1 MTTSAKHIPMRD
13 FFKNSEKIAYKL
25 SPNGAYLSYM
35 APYENRMNVF
45 LQKIDSE
52 ETFRLTSETDRS
64 IAGYFWVGDKY
75 LCYLKDNA
83 GDENFH
89 IYGANIEDKTAPK
102 DLTPFPN
109 VLARL
114 VDKLDDFEDELL
126 VELNKREAQVFDVY
140 RLNIKT
146 GELTMVAQNPGN
158 ISGWMT
164 DHDGKIRVAI
174 ATDGVNQSLLYR
186 ATEADEFKIV
196 ETTNFRDNLHPLL
209 FSFDNTYIYA
219 NSNLGRDKTAIVKY
233 DIVNGKE
240 IEEVFCHP
248 NVDMGGLMHSKKR
261 KIITGA
267 YYNTDKFNV
276 VFFDSK
282 RAALQSRLEE
292 LLGTNNE
299 IYTVG
304 SNKDEDKHLVVV
316 ASDRLAGIY
325 YLYDEKQD
333 AITELANIKPWLN
346 DEDLAKMKPISF
358 KSRDGITM
366 HGYLTLPKGAKAKNL
381 PVVINPHGGPWHR
394 DSWGFN
400 PEIQF
405 LANRGYAVLQ
415 INFRGSTGYGR
426 KFWEASFKEWGLKM
440 QDDITDGANWLMEKG
455 IADPK
460 RIAIYGGSYGG
471 YATLAGVTFTPDLY
485 ACGIDFVGVSNLF
498 TFMQTIPPYWKPF
511 LEMMYEQVGHPEKDA
526 EQMRATSPVF
536 HADKIKVPM
545 LVVQG
550 AKDPRVNI
558 NEADQIV
565 EAMRKNNIDVQ
576 YMVKEN
582 EGHGFSNQENRFEF
596 YELMEGFLGKHL
608 QKNEVPAEPLV

>member
-13 FFKNSEKIAYKL
+13 FFKNSEKVGYKL

-52 ETFRLTSETDRS
+52 ETIRLTSETDRS

-75 LCYLKDNA
+75 LCYMKDDA

-89 IYGANIEDKTAPK
+89 IYGVDVESKATPK

-114 VDKLDDFEDELL
+114 VDKLDDFEDEIL
-126 VELNKREAQVFDVY
+126 VELNKRNPQIFDVY

-146 GELTMVAQNPGN
+146 SELTMVAENPGN

-164 DHDGKIRVAI
+164 DHNGKIRLATS
-174 ATDGVNQSLLYR
+174 TDGVNQSLLYR
-186 ATEADEFKIV
+186 ETEADEFKVII
-196 ETTNFRDNLHPLL
+196 TTNFKDTLQPLL
-209 FSFDNTYIYA
+209 FSFDNTFIYA

-233 DIVNGKE
+233 DIANGKE

-248 NVDMGGLMHSKKR
+248 NVDMSGLMHSKKR
-261 KIITGA
+261 KVITGA
-267 YYNTDKFNV
+267 YYNTDKFHV

-282 RAALQSRLEE
+282 RAALQGRLQE

-299 IYTVG
+299 IYTVDA
-304 SNKDEDKHLVVV
+304 NKDENKHLIVV

-325 YLYDEKQD
+325 YLYDEEKD
-333 AITELANIKPWLN
+333 TITELANIKPWLN
-346 DEDLAKMKPISF
+346 AEDLAQMKPISF
-358 KSRDGITM
+358 KSRDGLTM
-366 HGYLTLPKGAKAKNL
+366 HGYLTLPKGAKVENL
-381 PVVINPHGGPWHR
+381 PVVVNPHGGPWHR

-400 PEIQF
+400 PEVQF

-426 KFWEASFKEWGLKM
+426 KFWQASFKEWGLKM
-440 QDDITDGANWLMEKG
+440 QDDITDGANWLIEKG

-511 LEMMYEQVGHPEKDA
+511 LKMMYEQVGHPEKDA

-596 YELMEGFLGKHL
+596 YELMEDFLGKHL
-608 QKNEVPAEPLV
+608 HKNRVPAEPLV

>member
-1 MTTSAKHIPMRD
+1 MTTLAKHIPMRD
-13 FFKNSEKIAYKL
+13 FFKNSEKIGYKL

-89 IYGANIEDKTAPK
+89 IYGVDIESKVAPK

-114 VDKLDDFEDELL
+114 VDKLDDFEDEIM
-126 VELNKREAQVFDVY
+126 VELNKRNPQIFDVY

-146 GELTMVAQNPGN
+146 GELTMVAENPGN

-164 DHDGKIRVAI
+164 DHDGKIRVATS
-174 ATDGVNQSLLYR
+174 TDGVNQSLLYR
-186 ATEADEFKIV
+186 ETEADEFKVIV
-196 ETTNFRDNLHPLL
+196 TTNFKDTLQPLL
-209 FSFDNTYIYA
+209 FSFDNTFIYA

-233 DIVNGKE
+233 DIANGKE
-240 IEEVFCHP
+240 MEEVFCHP
-248 NVDMGGLMHSKKR
+248 NVDMSGLMHSQKR
-261 KIITGA
+261 KLITGA
-267 YYNTDKFNV
+267 YYNTDKFHV

-282 RAALQSRLEE
+282 RAALQGRLQE
-292 LLGTNNE
+292 LLGTDNE
-299 IYTVG
+299 IYTVS
-304 SNKDEDKHLVVV
+304 SNKEENKHLIVV
-316 ASDRLAGIY
+316 ASDRLVGIY
-325 YLYDEKQD
+325 YLYDEEKD
-333 AITELANIKPWLN
+333 TITELANIKPWLN
-346 DEDLAKMKPISF
+346 ADDLAQMKPISF
-358 KSRDGITM
+358 KSRDGLTM

-381 PVVINPHGGPWHR
+381 PVVVNPHGGPWHR
-394 DSWGFN
+394 DAWGFN
-400 PEIQF
+400 PEVQF

-426 KFWEASFKEWGLKM
+426 KFWQASFKEWGLKM
-440 QDDITDGANWLMEKG
+440 QDDITDGANWLIEKG

-511 LEMMYEQVGHPEKDA
+511 LEMMYEQVGHPEHDA

-596 YELMEGFLGKHL
+596 YELMESFLGKHL
-608 QKNEVPAEPLV
+608 HKNEVPAEPLV